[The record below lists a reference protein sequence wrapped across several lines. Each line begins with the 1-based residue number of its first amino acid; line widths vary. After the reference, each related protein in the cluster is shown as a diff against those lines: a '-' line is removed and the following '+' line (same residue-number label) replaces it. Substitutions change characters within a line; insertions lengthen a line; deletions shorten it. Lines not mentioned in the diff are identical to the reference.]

1 MAKKSTPV
9 VSEVTTTQSSES
21 TEQVPTPGTPQPQ
34 DFSVLDT
41 LTPEQLALAAIKAK
55 QTCPTLVKAVGRL
68 ARKATRLQKRANKKA
83 AKLDPNS
90 PTYNAEYAERVRV
103 REANKAA
110 GPKTPGQPRSS
121 SDKLETVKALLT
133 KAESKLSPERVRKA
147 GVKPMHNDTG
157 SVTGFRATVRIS
169 QPEGDEAV
177 FRKTLTLAK
186 TPDISLDQ
194 MRVEAETYVLHVLK
208 TAA

>member
-9 VSEVTTTQSSES
+9 VSEVPTTQSSES
-21 TEQVPTPGTPQPQ
+21 TEQVQAQ
-34 DFSVLDT
+34 VDHFAVVNS
-41 LTPEQLALAAIKAK
+41 LTPEQLALAAVRAK
-55 QTCPTLVKAVGRL
+55 QVAPDMVKTVGRL
-68 ARKATRLQKRANKKA
+68 ARKANRLQKRANKKA

-90 PTYNAEYAERVRV
+90 PTYNAVYAERVRV

-110 GPKTPGQPRSS
+110 GPKTPGQPRTA
-121 SDKLETVKALLT
+121 SDKLEAVKALLA
-133 KAESKLSPERVRKA
+133 KAESTLSPDRVRKA

-157 SVTGFRATVRIS
+157 SVTGFRATVRIR
-169 QPEGDEAV
+169 QPAGDEAV

-186 TPDISLDQ
+186 TPSISLDQ
-194 MRVEAETYVLHVLK
+194 MRVEAEQYVLTVLK